1 MKEPG
6 YRYLVDVVFPDI
18 KNYLEQVGKSSASYS
33 LYNINDGYFIY
44 RNHSTGDIIEVSFE
58 DVINYLHSSNTD
70 LFKFSLITKTIR
82 DYIDI
87 KYNRGQFIIDGKKF
101 NIIPAHS
108 LDKFGTTITLVTLV
122 EAGAA
127 RFNYKTFGILDF
139 LSSRLNYIEL

>member
-18 KNYLEQVGKSSASYS
+18 KNYLEQVGKSSASYN

-44 RNHSTGDIIEVSFE
+44 RNHSTGDIIEISFE
-58 DVINYLHSSNTD
+58 DVINYLHSNTD
-70 LFKFSLITKTIR
+70 LLKVSLITKTIR

-87 KYNRGQFIIDGKKF
+87 KYNRVQFIIDGKKF
-101 NIIPAHS
+101 NVIPAHD
-108 LDKFGTTITLVTLV
+108 LDKFGTTITLV
-122 EAGAA
+122 EAGATA
-127 RFNYKTFGILDF
+127 RFDFKTFKILDF